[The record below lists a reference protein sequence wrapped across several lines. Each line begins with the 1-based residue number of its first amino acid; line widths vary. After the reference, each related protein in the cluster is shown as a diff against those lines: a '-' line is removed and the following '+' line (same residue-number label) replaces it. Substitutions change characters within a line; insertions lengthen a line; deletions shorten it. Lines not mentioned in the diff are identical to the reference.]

1 MGPDTLFGARGNSED
16 IIGSFRIPIDESAWY
31 EEEAGMHYWRLM
43 FGVFFLYYLYVWFC
57 SLKYF
62 LYSLQSR
69 YFSLLSEGS
78 GFDEDSSFRLDEID
92 RQTLMVTLADLE
104 YILVRATHGESAQ
117 VIG

>member
-1 MGPDTLFGARGNSED
+1 MNQLGIKKKQVCSTD
-16 IIGSFRIPIDESAWY
+16 ICCLVCSDYILYRIDVCSF
-31 EEEAGMHYWRLM
+31 
-43 FGVFFLYYLYVWFC
+43 
-57 SLKYF
+57 KYF

-78 GFDEDSSFRLDEID
+78 GFDEDSNFRLDEID